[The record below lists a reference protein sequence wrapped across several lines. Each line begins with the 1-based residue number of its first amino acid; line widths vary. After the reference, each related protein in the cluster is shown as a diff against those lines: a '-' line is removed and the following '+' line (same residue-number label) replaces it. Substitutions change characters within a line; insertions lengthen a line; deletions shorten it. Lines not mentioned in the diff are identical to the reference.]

1 MSIRHEHKGR
11 RPPNAKWT
19 DKGSNPLPAVSEE
32 ALAKRLAK
40 EPQHREG
47 EDAMAEYKARQ
58 RATQRRTSLLRAL
71 RLARDSAATETAK
84 KPS

>member
-11 RPPNAKWT
+11 RPPNAERA
-19 DKGSNPLPAVSEE
+19 DKGSNPAVSEE

-40 EPQHREG
+40 EAQHREG
-47 EDAMAEYKARQ
+47 EDAMVEYKARQ
-58 RATQRRTSLLRAL
+58 RATQRKTSRLRAL